1 MATPYNRTST
11 AYDLSLF
18 DTAQRKEH
26 KTEQQIRQTE
36 KPRPELKIAQAS
48 ASKVGRPMVVILIAG
63 LFLAVFTMFLYSKAQ
78 LSEINLKIA
87 EETAEYESAQVLNGQ
102 LQNEL
107 NGLVSIDNVED
118 YALNQLGMQKINSS
132 QERYIEMN
140 TGVLTETAKT
150 EDENIFVSIFNWFG
164 DVLEYLGF

>member
-1 MATPYNRTST
+1 MPTPYNRTSV

-18 DTAQRKEH
+18 DTAQRKER
-26 KTEQQIRQTE
+26 KTEQPVEQP
-36 KPRPELKIAQAS
+36 KPELKIAQAS
-48 ASKVGRPMVVILIAG
+48 AAKVGRPLAVILIAG

-87 EETAEYESAQVLNGQ
+87 EETNAYESAQMLNGQ

-107 NGLVSIDNVED
+107 NGSVSIDNVED
-118 YALNQLGMQKINSS
+118 YALNKMGMQKVNAS
-132 QERYIEMN
+132 QERYIEMS
-140 TGVLTETAKT
+140 TGALTETAKA